1 MDISIPIVG
10 FIFVCIIFPR
20 IVKSKPQFYMAFAVL
35 LLALLLDVIAMT
47 FGGVIV
53 TPAATV
59 AIGSF
64 GRFLMVLR
72 SVLWIVDI
80 VLLVMATGGLS
91 LHELGGEL
99 KGAYEVIRRGETEKT
114 VVFPKSQAEA
124 ERTAAADAA
133 ASPVPASPPPP
144 SPASR
149 PPEADRSIPLE

>member
-53 TPAATV
+53 TPPATV

-114 VVFPKSQAEA
+114 VIFPKSQAEA
-124 ERTAAADAA
+124 ERTAAAAT
-133 ASPVPASPPPP
+133 ASPVPASSPPP
-144 SPASR
+144 SSASR

>member
-35 LLALLLDVIAMT
+35 LLALLLDVIGMT

-53 TPAATV
+53 APAATV

-72 SVLWIVDI
+72 SVLWIIDI
-80 VLLVMATGGLS
+80 ILLVMATGGLS

-114 VVFPKSQAEA
+114 VVFPKSQVET
-124 ERTAAADAA
+124 ERAAA
-133 ASPVPASPPPP
+133 ASSVPASSPPP
-144 SPASR
+144 SSPPSR
-149 PPEADRSIPLE
+149 PSDADRSIPLE